1 MAFYISYRHRVCLVD
16 YVDLI
21 CNLYS
26 WWGGFWSFLLAMLPL
41 GFNWDFIS
49 TSAGGSSTGD
59 CSWGCPGGLEFCPCE
74 GRVWRWCRCL
84 GLRGSGST
92 RYSAELAARTAGNTA
107 LQKGMAAS
115 VGLYTP
121 VFLPA
126 EPPSLNEKPGRPLST
141 RSQSPDMTE
150 VTLHT

>member
-1 MAFYISYRHRVCLVD
+1 M
-16 YVDLI
+16 
-21 CNLYS
+21 
-26 WWGGFWSFLLAMLPL
+26 
-41 GFNWDFIS
+41 
-49 TSAGGSSTGD
+49 
-59 CSWGCPGGLEFCPCE
+59 
-74 GRVWRWCRCL
+74 

-141 RSQSPDMTE
+141 RLQSPDMTE
-150 VTLHT
+150 VTLHP